1 MLKIP
6 KITQMHQKYTFW
18 IFFIFFAIFGLFF
31 WKILEKCGQQLG
43 YNSYF
48 ICYLF
53 YLR

>member
-18 IFFIFFAIFGLFF
+18 IFLFFLLYLDYFF

-43 YNSYF
+43 YNSSF